1 MIAFI
6 QNLLSQ
12 LTSFRYALLMSAFL
26 LSGNFQQAIEKPWE
40 IFDYEA
46 ELTVYKA
53 PEVHFNNEY
62 TRYVENKIDSL
73 LKRRG
78 FNGSLLLAHQG
89 NAVYNKSF
97 GYARVKGKMEFS
109 QQENIFQLASVSKQF
124 TAMATL
130 ILYERG
136 RIGLDDPVALHI
148 DGFPYSN
155 ITVRHLLNHTSGLQ
169 NYFPLFE
176 KTWRKEQLPLHQ
188 DLLDIFIARKLP
200 LNFNPGTRFSYSN
213 TGYAFLA
220 MLVEC
225 VSGEPF
231 AQFAERNIFK
241 PLGMKNSFVYHPS
254 MDDFMDRVNLSLGY
268 VKQGRSM
275 REVPVEVL
283 DGITGDKGIF
293 STTEDLLR
301 WDTALEQNLLIS
313 DRTREL
319 AFSAGQLHNGK
330 QIQYGF
336 GFRIRPV
343 NDETIIYHNGWW
355 RGFKTSYVRLPNNT
369 LLVILNNTNASL
381 NGLEHHIR
389 KIIDSCAYP
398 VFEEETLMASEPAI
412 TNSL

>member
-1 MIAFI
+1 
-6 QNLLSQ
+6 L
-12 LTSFRYALLMSAFL
+12 R
-26 LSGNFQQAIEKPWE
+26 
-40 IFDYEA
+40 
-46 ELTVYKA
+46 
-53 PEVHFNNEY
+53 
-62 TRYVENKIDSL
+62 
-73 LKRRG
+73 RRG

-109 QQENIFQLASVSKQF
+109 QHENIFQLASVGKQF

-136 RIGLDDPVALHI
+136 LIGLDDPVARHI
-148 DGFPYSN
+148 EGFPYPN

-169 NYFPLFE
+169 NYFPLLE
-176 KTWRKEQLPLHQ
+176 QSWKKQQLPVHQ

-200 LNFNPGTRFSYSN
+200 LNFPPGTRFSYSN

-220 MLVEC
+220 MLVES

-231 AQFAERNIFK
+231 TRFAEKNMFR

-254 MDDFMDRVNLSLGY
+254 MNEDFTGKVNLSLGY
-268 VKQGRSM
+268 IKQGRAM
-275 REVPVEVL
+275 REISVEVL

-313 DRTREL
+313 LRTREL

-330 QIQYGF
+330 PIQYGF
-336 GFRIRPV
+336 GYRIRPLDDH
-343 NDETIIYHNGWW
+343 NIIYHNGWW

-381 NGLEHHIR
+381 SGLEDQIR
-389 KIIDSCAYP
+389 KIIDSSTYP
-398 VFEEETLMASEPAI
+398 VFETLMASEPAA